1 MFVLVMFTTAFVCI
15 IALNPD
21 FWKGYRNS
29 KFIDEMI
36 EEERAVRKEREKE
49 KTEIQKKED

>member
-36 EEERAVRKEREKE
+36 EEERAVRK
-49 KTEIQKKED
+49 